1 MTGLLA
7 RDVTQ
12 EKDLGE
18 RRNAFVSIA
27 SHELRTPLTSIMGFA
42 EILLKRDLPEAL
54 RHDWLE
60 RIYQNSVVLSAIV
73 DDMLNLSRI
82 QSGKLA
88 LNLEPLSL
96 SAAVNEVLDGI
107 RPGTDKHQFVVDI
120 SPDVGQ
126 VVADRE
132 KLTQILNNLMTNAV
146 KYSPEGGQ
154 IKVSA
159 RADEDGDLVTVEVA
173 DQGMGIAPE
182 HLDQLFSSFA
192 RIRRPETEGIK
203 GTGLGLSIVEGLVEM
218 MGGEIWVES
227 ELNQGTSL
235 FFSLQTRPID
245 TEESVVASFRD
256 VGGAYGE
263 KGASG

>member
-1 MTGLLA
+1 M
-7 RDVTQ
+7 
-12 EKDLGE
+12 
-18 RRNAFVSIA
+18 
-27 SHELRTPLTSIMGFA
+27 
-42 EILLKRDLPEAL
+42 
-54 RHDWLE
+54 
-60 RIYQNSVVLSAIV
+60 
-73 DDMLNLSRI
+73 
-82 QSGKLA
+82 
-88 LNLEPLSL
+88 
-96 SAAVNEVLDGI
+96 
-107 RPGTDKHQFVVDI
+107 
-120 SPDVGQ
+120 
-126 VVADRE
+126 ADRE